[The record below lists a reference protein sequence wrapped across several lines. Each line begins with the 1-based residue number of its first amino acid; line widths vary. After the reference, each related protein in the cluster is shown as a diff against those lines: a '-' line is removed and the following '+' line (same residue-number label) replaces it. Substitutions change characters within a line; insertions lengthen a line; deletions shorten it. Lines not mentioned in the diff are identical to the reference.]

1 MMHFTEAKKQ
11 FVSYFIGSVML
22 TLCLLFFST
31 RTVEAATLKFD
42 KTTVTATPDQSIDVQ
57 VIVDAGSDQILGV
70 DSYVTYDPEH
80 WEAVKVKEG
89 DFFSTVVPSILSGKI
104 YIAGIIDEIGSFK
117 TGSGT
122 LATIT
127 FKAKKNASGM
137 ISFYCSDGAN
147 DSSKIHKND
156 GNVTNVIQCAN
167 NGSISYTIGSG
178 SPTNGSTTPVP
189 TISKLPS
196 TGLFDSMNN
205 VTIPAVALV
214 LVGLGV
220 KFLIL

>member
-1 MMHFTEAKKQ
+1 MMNYSAIKNQHFLHIVFSFF
-11 FVSYFIGSVML
+11 FVLFCFVIATGSVH
-22 TLCLLFFST
+22 
-31 RTVEAATLKFD
+31 AATLKFD

-89 DFFSTVVPSILSGKI
+89 DFFSTVMPTIFSGKV
-104 YIAGIIDEIGSFK
+104 YVAGIIDDIGSFK

-127 FKAKKNASGM
+127 FKAKKNATGTL
-137 ISFYCSDGAN
+137 SFYCSDGAN
-147 DSSKIHKND
+147 DSSKILKND
-156 GNVTNVIQCAN
+156 ANATNVIQCAN
-167 NGSISYTIGSG
+167 NGSISYTIGAG
-178 SPTNGSTTPVP
+178 SPTGNTTPVP
-189 TISKLPS
+189 TVSKLPS
-196 TGLFDSMNN
+196 TGMFDSMNS